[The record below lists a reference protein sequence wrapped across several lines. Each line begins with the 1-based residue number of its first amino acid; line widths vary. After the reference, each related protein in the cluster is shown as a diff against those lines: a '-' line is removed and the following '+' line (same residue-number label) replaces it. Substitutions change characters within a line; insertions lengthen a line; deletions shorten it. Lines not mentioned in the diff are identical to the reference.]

1 MKKTYCSIIF
11 CFVSLSSLYAQ
22 KDCKLKKDL
31 DSIKVYTCHNDT
43 SRFKSIVAE
52 FTLHTT
58 LDQLAQFV
66 FDTPNYTTWQF
77 NTIEAQT
84 IRKISSSEQI
94 YHTVI
99 EAPWPVIDRD
109 MVVRMRIQR
118 SDQNMVIHTESE
130 EGILPRKELYVRVP
144 SSRGMW
150 IVKEK
155 NKNILQIK
163 YTMQIDPGGAVP
175 SWLVNWV
182 CAQAPYESFKNLKA
196 ILENKKLIN

>member
-130 EGILPRKELYVRVP
+130 EGILPRKELYIRVP